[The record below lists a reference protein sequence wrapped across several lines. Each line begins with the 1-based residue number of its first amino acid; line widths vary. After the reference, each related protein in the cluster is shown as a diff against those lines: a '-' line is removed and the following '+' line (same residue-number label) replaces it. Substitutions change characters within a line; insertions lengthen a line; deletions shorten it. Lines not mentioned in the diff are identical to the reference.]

1 MQLMDELRLQAEL
14 RGAAFCKVVS
24 LNGLDPHSTRGYR
37 CGIVMGWE
45 LKNAYDF
52 AEGEMKA
59 DRAADA
65 IESWLRAQHFDA
77 LSQSERSMA
86 QNALFDAETRS
97 TTLPHKTLAVRAGL
111 GWIGRNNLLVTEKH
125 GCRLTLSTVLTDA
138 PLPVEDVPQMPNRC
152 GNCTVCVRACPV
164 GALSVEK
171 WTPNTE
177 RDDMVNVDACRLC
190 LKCMQVCPKNNMK
203 KR

>member
-1 MQLMDELRLQAEL
+1 MQLIEELCLQAEL
-14 RGAAFCKVVS
+14 RGAVFCRVVS
-24 LNGLDPHSTRGYR
+24 LEGLEPDQTHGYR

-86 QNALFDAETRS
+86 QHALFDAGTRS

-125 GCRLTLSTVLTDA
+125 GCRLASHRA
-138 PLPVEDVPQMPNRC
+138 
-152 GNCTVCVRACPV
+152 CTVKYESAR
-164 GALSVEK
+164 
-171 WTPNTE
+171 
-177 RDDMVNVDACRLC
+177 R
-190 LKCMQVCPKNNMK
+190 
-203 KR
+203 